1 MRGGHAPPR
10 GNKEAHMTRTIGTA
24 STALAVLLAAA
35 NCLAGEV
42 PTDVRPA
49 TKAAPGGDC
58 EGGPLSV
65 VAQTLTLAPDQ
76 VQAVQQLLQQR
87 AEDLGPIQ
95 QEIAIREQL
104 IEELIASGGDPAQI
118 GQLVVEIHQLR
129 QAAQAVQA
137 QFLIGFR
144 SVLNPQQQERWAQ
157 VQMAAQLQP
166 VVPAFVA
173 LSLL

>member
-1 MRGGHAPPR
+1 M
-10 GNKEAHMTRTIGTA
+10 KRTTGAA

-35 NCLAGEV
+35 SSLAEEV
-42 PTDVRPA
+42 PKATRPA
-49 TKAAPGGDC
+49 AEAAPGGDC
-58 EGGPLSV
+58 EGGPLAI
-65 VAQTLTLAPDQ
+65 VAQALTLAPEQ

-87 AEDLGPIQ
+87 AEELGPIQ

-118 GQLVVEIHQLR
+118 GQLVVEIHELR

-137 QFLIGFR
+137 QFLNGFR
-144 SVLNPQQQERWAQ
+144 SVLNPQQQERWGQ
-157 VQMAAQLQP
+157 VQMAAQLQT
-166 VVPAFVA
+166 VLPAFAA